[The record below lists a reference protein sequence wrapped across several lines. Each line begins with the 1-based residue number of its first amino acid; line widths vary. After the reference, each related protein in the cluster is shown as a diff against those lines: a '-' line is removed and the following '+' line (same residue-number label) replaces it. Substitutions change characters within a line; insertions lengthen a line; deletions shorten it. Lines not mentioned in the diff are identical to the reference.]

1 MDKRKVTILYDAAE
15 DQHQEEAKSRGEKR
29 TPLVCEE
36 IERVLSKRGHS
47 VTRLAA
53 VPDPVAFVSQ
63 LAKDRGEVIFN
74 VCESLGGINQQEQ
87 NVAALLE
94 LMKKPYTGTAPIGL
108 SLAQDKALTKKILQF
123 HDIRTPKFMV
133 MHAGALEHAD
143 VLSFP
148 LIVKPSNEDASIGID
163 AGAVVQDLKEL
174 MERISFVQ
182 TEFGAP
188 ALVEEFIDGRELYIG
203 VLEGERPEPLP
214 ILEWDFSK
222 LPEGTPRIAS
232 SEAKWENDNPVYR
245 NAPEI
250 FPDDLPEEISKAIQ
264 GTAVEAFKVL
274 KLRDYGRIDMR
285 LRRLNDDGRKQ
296 KKKPKRKENNG
307 NGGGKS
313 DLQDWE
319 FHVIE
324 VNPNP
329 HLASNGELSL
339 AARQHGISYPDL
351 IEGILG
357 RALARPGR

>member
-1 MDKRKVTILYDAAE
+1 
-15 DQHQEEAKSRGEKR
+15 
-29 TPLVCEE
+29 
-36 IERVLSKRGHS
+36 
-47 VTRLAA
+47 
-53 VPDPVAFVSQ
+53 
-63 LAKDRGEVIFN
+63 
-74 VCESLGGINQQEQ
+74 
-87 NVAALLE
+87 
-94 LMKKPYTGTAPIGL
+94 
-108 SLAQDKALTKKILQF
+108 
-123 HDIRTPKFMV
+123 
-133 MHAGALEHAD
+133 
-143 VLSFP
+143 
-148 LIVKPSNEDASIGID
+148 
-163 AGAVVQDLKEL
+163 
-174 MERISFVQ
+174 MER
-182 TEFGAP
+182 
-188 ALVEEFIDGRELYIG
+188 FI
-203 VLEGERPEPLP
+203 P

-250 FPDDLPEEISKAIQ
+250 FPDDLPEEISKAIH